1 MSITEEMIRTL
12 HEIKIKYDKM
22 QEDGTQKKVTETY
35 VISAN
40 SWGDAERKIA
50 KEMANYISGEWEI
63 KSIAK
68 MAYSEILFSD
78 RDCDD
83 KWYKAKVAF
92 ITIDE
97 KTEKEKQT
105 TVTFLLQGSS
115 VSGAV
120 KSVDEFLADGASNH
134 TSIAVTETKIM
145 DVFND

>member
-1 MSITEEMIRTL
+1 MRSVTAEWY
-12 HEIKIKYDKM
+12 EIKIKYDKM

-50 KEMANYISGEWEI
+50 KEMADYISGEWEI

>member
-1 MSITEEMIRTL
+1 MRSVTAEWY
-12 HEIKIKYDKM
+12 EIKIKYDKM

-68 MAYSEILFSD
+68 MNYSEILFSD
-78 RDCDD
+78 LDCDD

-105 TVTFLLQGSS
+105 TFTILLQGSS

-120 KSVDEFLADGASNH
+120 KSVDEFLADSATDH